1 MTRTTLK
8 ALWFG
13 GGGIIATWLAVSPA
27 HVAPSSSESAPAQK
41 PAVATELSA
50 EHLSAQTNRL
60 REHAG
65 AVTLDDSKRNLFQYN
80 SHHAA
85 GQPRHT
91 APAETIA
98 PMMPVIPQ
106 QPPFALSGVAQKAGK
121 RTAVISNAGQI
132 YVVGEGDTF
141 AGSYTVVKVDP
152 EAVVI
157 RGSDGV
163 EHRLIL
169 R

>member
-13 GGGIIATWLAVSPA
+13 GGGIIATWLAVSPN
-27 HVAPSSSESAPAQK
+27 HVAPSSSQSMPAQK

-65 AVTLDDSKRNLFQYN
+65 AVALDESKRNLFQYN
-80 SHHAA
+80 SHHA
-85 GQPRHT
+85 PVRHAT
-91 APAETIA
+91 PPAAIA
-98 PMMPVIPQ
+98 PSMPVTPQ

-132 YVVGEGDTF
+132 YVVGEGDSF
-141 AGSYTVVKVDP
+141 AGGYTVVKVDP
-152 EAVVI
+152 EAVLI
-157 RGSDGV
+157 RDLGGV